1 MRKVF
6 PGVCFANNN
15 ISEERIKILKSET
28 QLNMLPV
35 HTTDVFK
42 KNNVAR
48 YINRLN
54 KFFCHESYPVLVSFC
69 FAEFLK
75 RLGSHLLFMFYPFRL
90 EDILLTG
97 NLPTYQDILCP
108 SVLSAVNKNRQK
120 CELYADIV
128 EETVANFSQN
138 LLSNQ
143 SFYGQIEKDETKD
156 SSFSDKKNAS
166 NVNTNE
172 YTSVPFNELN
182 NQSDESIAAKTIIAV

>member
-1 MRKVF
+1 
-6 PGVCFANNN
+6 
-15 ISEERIKILKSET
+15 
-28 QLNMLPV
+28 
-35 HTTDVFK
+35 
-42 KNNVAR
+42 
-48 YINRLN
+48 
-54 KFFCHESYPVLVSFC
+54 
-69 FAEFLK
+69 
-75 RLGSHLLFMFYPFRL
+75 MFYPFRL

-97 NLPTYQDILCP
+97 NPPTYQDILCP

-120 CELYADIV
+120 CELYADIA

-143 SFYGQIEKDETKD
+143 SFYGQIEKDEIKD

-172 YTSVPFNELN
+172 YTSVPFNKLN